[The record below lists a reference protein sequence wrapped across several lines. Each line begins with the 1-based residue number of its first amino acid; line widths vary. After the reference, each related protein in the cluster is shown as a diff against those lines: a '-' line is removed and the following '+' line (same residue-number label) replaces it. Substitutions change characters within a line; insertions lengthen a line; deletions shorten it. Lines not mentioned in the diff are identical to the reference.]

1 MVYKISYKTLTGAK
15 PLRISLDIVGEF
27 IRVYYRTTYL
37 VLFCPE
43 MVPFIFTMIPC
54 IISGISKS
62 EAVNLQQK
70 AYVAVKSK
78 TLWDVENIITYKNGQ
93 RKFQRLVTMNLK
105 NIIFNAII
113 KVLSFFFYFFFLLII
128 T

>member
-1 MVYKISYKTLTGAK
+1 MVYKISHKTLTGSK
-15 PLRISLDIVGEF
+15 PLRISLDIVNEF

-43 MVPFIFTMIPC
+43 MMPFLFTMIPC
-54 IISGISKS
+54 ITSGISKS
-62 EAVNLQQK
+62 EA
-70 AYVAVKSK
+70 AKSK
-78 TLWDVENIITYKNGQ
+78 TLRDVKNIITYKNGQ

-113 KVLSFFFYFFFLLII
+113 KVLSFQKM
-128 T
+128 